1 MYQKE
6 LSDMSPEFKEKGYDF
21 VEKVKFYL
29 NTFIKIERTIA
40 IRLRRIAVI
49 INQWGTKVV
58 RGSGLPDIL

>member
-49 INQWGTKVV
+49 INQ
-58 RGSGLPDIL
+58 